1 MNEPTTTAPLPRRGV
16 PLWAQVVI
24 WVALVALLALVG
36 LGLRKAQN
44 PIISPGSTVPDFTLT
59 LFDGYTYQS
68 ASEVHLADLQGKVV
82 VINFWASWCGPCEEE
97 AAELE
102 EAWRLYEP
110 DGQVVFL
117 GIAWTDTQENAKAY
131 LKRFNITYPN
141 GPDLG
146 SRISAIFNRNLG
158 VPETYIIDKTGV
170 LRYAKIGPFTSV
182 QEIRAAIEPLL
193 AE

>member
-1 MNEPTTTAPLPRRGV
+1 MSDSPIPTPRRGV
-16 PLWAQVVI
+16 PLWAQVAI
-24 WVALVALLALVG
+24 WAALVALLALVG

-44 PIISPGSTVPDFTLT
+44 PIISAGSTVPDFTLT

-68 ASEVHLADLQGKVV
+68 ASEVHLSDLQGKVV

-102 EAWRLYEP
+102 EAWRSYEA
-110 DGQVVFL
+110 DGEIVFL
-117 GIAWTDTQENAKAY
+117 GIAWTDTPDNAQAY
-131 LKRFNITYPN
+131 LERFDITYPN

-146 SRISAIFNRNLG
+146 ARISAIFNRNLG
-158 VPETYIIDKTGV
+158 VPETYFIDKTGV
-170 LRYAKIGPFTSV
+170 LRYTKIGPFTSA
-182 QEIRAAIEPLL
+182 QEIRAVIEPLL

>member
-1 MNEPTTTAPLPRRGV
+1 MNEPTTTTPRPRGGV
-16 PLWAQVVI
+16 PLWAQIAV

-36 LGLRKAQN
+36 FGLRKAQN
-44 PIISPGSTVPDFTLT
+44 PILSAGSTVPDFTLT
-59 LFDGYTYQS
+59 LFEGYTYQS
-68 ASEVHLADLQGKVV
+68 ASEVHLSDLQGKVV

-102 EAWRLYEP
+102 EAWRLYEA
-110 DGQVVFL
+110 DGGVVFL
-117 GIAWTDTQENAKAY
+117 GIAWTDTQDNATAY

-158 VPETYIIDKTGV
+158 VPETYFIDKAGV
-170 LRYAKIGPFTSV
+170 LRYTKIGPFTSV
-182 QEIRAAIEPLL
+182 QEIRAVIQPLL

>member
-1 MNEPTTTAPLPRRGV
+1 MTEPTTTTPRPRRGV
-16 PLWAQVVI
+16 PLWAQIAI

-44 PIISPGSTVPDFTLT
+44 PIISTGSTVPDFTLT
-59 LFDGYTYQS
+59 LFDWYTYQS
-68 ASEVHLADLQGKVV
+68 ASEVHLSDLQGKVV

-102 EAWRLYEP
+102 EAWRLYET
-110 DGQVVFL
+110 DGEVVFL
-117 GIAWTDTQENAKAY
+117 GIAWTDTQDNAKAY
-131 LKRFNITYPN
+131 LQRFDITYPN

-146 SRISAIFNRNLG
+146 ARISAIFNRNLG
-158 VPETYIIDKTGV
+158 VPETYFIDKTGV
-170 LRYAKIGPFTSV
+170 LRYTKIGPFTSV
-182 QEIRAAIEPLL
+182 QEIRAVIEPLL